1 MGLKKYLILTHDLQ
15 ERKVVGGALC
25 GFLSWIR
32 KLFTPLF
39 LLFAFL
45 FMCSFGV
52 LLLCFAFA
60 ISY

>member
-39 LLFAFL
+39 LFVWHRLRL
-45 FMCSFGV
+45 S
-52 LLLCFAFA
+52 LS
-60 ISY
+60 ISTGGH